1 MNTEISIL
9 INNYLNRGII
19 PGSKDII
26 SSLPPE
32 MGLEL
37 NQVEVSMENIFFP
50 KSLRELIDQVS
61 CEEIKFFTFNN
72 YQITEKEQKKIE
84 HISLEEKE
92 YVTFC
97 KFLLIKNKKELN
109 SKNAFCSFS
118 TTLLKKPVRITL
130 FYESNKKLSYPKLI
144 IRFFSKK
151 TPALQSFFSN
161 ECHEGIIKDLILNK
175 KNILIAG
182 GTGSGK
188 TTFLKSI
195 LENQLDKNENII
207 IIEDLKEL
215 PKVNETTTNL
225 CTSELGFDL
234 NELISWSMRLTP
246 ERIVLGEIRHKEALA
261 FIEAM
266 NVGVN
271 GSMATIHA
279 SSAKEAIDRLII
291 LLALYH
297 SKINTDFFILKKF
310 VSKLVNS
317 VIFLEGKKVKEI
329 IEIKGTSDQ
338 GALFFNNLIK

>member
-1 MNTEISIL
+1 M
-9 INNYLNRGII
+9 
-19 PGSKDII
+19 
-26 SSLPPE
+26 
-32 MGLEL
+32 
-37 NQVEVSMENIFFP
+37 
-50 KSLRELIDQVS
+50 
-61 CEEIKFFTFNN
+61 
-72 YQITEKEQKKIE
+72 
-84 HISLEEKE
+84 
-92 YVTFC
+92 
-97 KFLLIKNKKELN
+97 
-109 SKNAFCSFS
+109 
-118 TTLLKKPVRITL
+118 
-130 FYESNKKLSYPKLI
+130 
-144 IRFFSKK
+144 
-151 TPALQSFFSN
+151 
-161 ECHEGIIKDLILNK
+161 
-175 KNILIAG
+175 
-182 GTGSGK
+182 
-188 TTFLKSI
+188 KSI
-195 LENQLDKNENII
+195 LETHLNKNENII

-215 PKVNETTTNL
+215 PKINKTTTNL
-225 CTSELGFDL
+225 CTSELGVDL

-310 VSKLVNS
+310 VSKLVNN